1 MTHHRYLAL
10 PLLLAALSAP
20 AAEPY
25 ADRADVRAF
34 VADMANQHGFESD
47 RLAALFRQAKPDPIV
62 LKAIAPPPDPGVR
75 SWHAYRERFLD
86 AMRISRGLDF
96 WHDHADALARA
107 EATYGVP
114 AEIIVAIIGIE
125 TMYGRNAGNFQV
137 FNALTNLSF
146 DYPPRAERFRRELE
160 ALLLLARDENRDPWS
175 YRGSYAGAI
184 GMAQFMP
191 SSLRNYAVD
200 FDGDGRID
208 LTDDT
213 DDAIGSI
220 ARFLRAHGWQP
231 GQLIALPVRVA
242 GEPAP
247 LLAEGIRPWRLPAEM
262 TAAGVQVDGM
272 PAQPAAL
279 IEFVTPSEQTE
290 YRLGFNNFYVITR
303 YNQSSFYAAAVTDL
317 AAVLRAARY

>member
-1 MTHHRYLAL
+1 MTTARRLML
-10 PLLLAALSAP
+10 PLLLIALPTA
-20 AAEPY
+20 AAERYVERPE
-25 ADRADVRAF
+25 VRAF
-34 VADMANQHGFESD
+34 VAEMADRHGFEPD

-62 LKAIAPPPDPGVR
+62 LKAIAPPADPGIR
-75 SWHAYRERFLD
+75 SWRAYRERFVEP
-86 AMRISRGLDF
+86 MRIGRGLDF

-125 TMYGRNAGNFQV
+125 TSYGRNPGHFQV

-146 DYPPRAERFRRELE
+146 DYPPRAGLFRRELE
-160 ALLLLARDENRDPWS
+160 ALLLLAREEDRDPWS

-184 GMAQFMP
+184 GLPQFMP

-200 FDGDGRID
+200 FDGDGHID
-208 LTDDT
+208 LANSA

-220 ARFLRAHGWQP
+220 ARFLRAQGWQP
-231 GQLIALPVRVA
+231 DQPIALPVKVTRNPV
-242 GEPAP
+242 P
-247 LLAEGIRPWRLPAEM
+247 LLAEGIRPQRLPAEM
-262 TAAGVQVDGM
+262 TAFGVQTAGM

-279 IEFVTPSEQTE
+279 IEFPTSGADTQ

-317 AAVLRAARY
+317 AAVLRAAHP

>member
-1 MTHHRYLAL
+1 MIAHRLFAV
-10 PLLLAALSAP
+10 PLLLVAFSAV

-25 ADRADVRAF
+25 ADRPDVRSF
-34 VADMANQHGFESD
+34 VATMAERHGFEPE
-47 RLAALFRQAKPDPIV
+47 RLAALFRQAKQDPAVI
-62 LKAIAPPPDPGVR
+62 KAIAPPADPGIR
-75 SWHAYRERFLD
+75 SWHAYRDHFVE
-86 AMRISRGLDF
+86 ATRIGRGIAF

-107 EATYGVP
+107 ESTYGVP

-125 TMYGRNAGNFQV
+125 TVYGRDPGKFQT

-146 DYPPRAERFRRELE
+146 DYPPRADLFRRELE
-160 ALLLLARDENRDPWS
+160 ALLLLAREEGRDPRS

-191 SSLRNYAVD
+191 SSMRNYAID

-208 LTDDT
+208 LVDSA
-213 DDAIGSI
+213 DDAIGST
-220 ARFLRAHGWQP
+220 ARFLRAQGWQP
-231 GQLIALPVRVA
+231 EQPIALPVIVT
-242 GEPAP
+242 GDPAP
-247 LLAEGIRPWRLPAEM
+247 LLAEGIRPQRLPAAM
-262 TAAGVQVDGM
+262 ADFGVSTDGM

-279 IEFVTPSEQTE
+279 IEFVTPGAATE

-317 AAVLRAARY
+317 AAVLRAAH